1 MIRRPP
7 DFARIARA
15 LDGEISGRQV
25 LAPGP
30 GHGRLDRSLSIRF
43 DPAAPGGFV
52 VHSFAGDDP
61 FACKDYVRERLGLP
75 EWEPGDEQDRR
86 IDPLRRARFDRMAMD
101 REATKRPRSE
111 DDHVRINRAQALWN
125 EAADLRDKVVAQYLK
140 ARALDL
146 PDDLAGDVLRIHPR
160 CPWRNDDI
168 GRTEHIPVMLAA
180 FRSIDDGEITAV
192 HRVRLDQPQRW
203 PKADRRMLG
212 IVHRAAVKLEPIGNT
227 LMVGEGIE
235 TCMAARQI
243 MAAGELERAPVWA
256 LGSVGAISFFPILE
270 GIKRLI
276 ILGETGKAS
285 AEAIRL
291 CGRRWQHA
299 GRRVQALY
307 SEIGSDVNDAL
318 MMERIAK

>member
-1 MIRRPP
+1 MSDLR
-7 DFARIARA
+7 DLARA
-15 LDGEISGRQV
+15 LGGEISGRQV

-75 EWEPGDEQDRR
+75 EWEPGDEQDHR

-125 EAADLRDKVVAQYLK
+125 EAADPRDMVAAQYLK

-146 PDDLAGDVLRIHPR
+146 PDDLARDVLRFHPR
-160 CPWRNDDI
+160 CPWRNDDA

-180 FRSIDDGEITAV
+180 FRSIDCDDITAV
-192 HRVRLDQPQRW
+192 HRIRLDQPQRW
-203 PKADRRMLG
+203 PKADRRMSGL
-212 IVHRAAVKLEPIGNT
+212 VHRAAVKLDPIGNT

-235 TCMAARQI
+235 TCMAARQL
-243 MAAGELERAPVWA
+243 MSGGELERAPVWA
-256 LGSVGAISFFPILE
+256 LGSVGAISFFPVLE
-270 GIKRLI
+270 GVKRLI

-285 AEAIRL
+285 AEAIRI

-299 GRRVQALY
+299 GRRVQVLY

-318 MMERIAK
+318 MRIAK